1 MEAETPPIPFD
12 EWLGEIE
19 AEIPPISF
27 DEWLSEMG
35 TQTDVISSPA
45 PFGGMIEEQTDSL
58 WSTIDLNKEV
68 GNGCSEEDALQAFV
82 NKMCTYVFFTNHLI
96 KLLNTPNLTLAC
108 ITFFTIPSEQVL
120 HPGWFEQSW
129 YDQPRAC
136 PLSGGL

>member
-35 TQTDVISSPA
+35 AQTDVISSPV

-58 WSTIDLNKEV
+58 STTIDLNKEV
-68 GNGCSEEDALQAFV
+68 GNGCSEEDGLQVFV
-82 NKMCTYVFFTNHLI
+82 NKLCTYVFFHKSFN
-96 KLLNTPNLTLAC
+96 K
-108 ITFFTIPSEQVL
+108 ITEHT
-120 HPGWFEQSW
+120 
-129 YDQPRAC
+129 
-136 PLSGGL
+136 